1 MITSSSVVIGLVVR
15 AARGR
20 FGRLDVKAGVEARSR
35 EYVQFR
41 EPLRWRAGGSVW
53 R

>member
-1 MITSSSVVIGLVVR
+1 MITSSSGVIGLAVR
-15 AARGR
+15 RPGCS
-20 FGRLDVKAGVEARSR
+20 GWLDLKAGVEARSR

-41 EPLRWRAGGSVW
+41 EPLRWRAGGSGS